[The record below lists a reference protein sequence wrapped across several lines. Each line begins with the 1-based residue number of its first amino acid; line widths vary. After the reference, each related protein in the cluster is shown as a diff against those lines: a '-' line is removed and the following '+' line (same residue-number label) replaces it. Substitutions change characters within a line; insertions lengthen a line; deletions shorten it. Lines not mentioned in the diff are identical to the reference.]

1 MDVSQ
6 RVWRARGAAVEP
18 VELASVLDAIGD
30 GVYVVD
36 PKRHITFW
44 NSGAERLTGYSAEEA
59 AGRWC
64 GDGMLNHVDDT
75 GESICG
81 TRCPLQETMNDGVRR
96 ECRVYLHHKDGY
108 VVPVRVAATPVRDGS
123 GTITGAVEVFV
134 DDTEHRQARRQA
146 DQLAT
151 LALTD
156 HLSGLG
162 NRAYLDRVLDE
173 RLRGLERSDQPF
185 GVLFLDIDHF
195 KRVNDEHGHAVGD
208 RLIAALGTTLARNVR
223 PGDHVARYGGE
234 EFVVAADATGVADL
248 VTLAERLRMLVGQSG
263 VSVAEDRVGVKVSI
277 GVAMAR
283 AGDTG
288 AMVLDRADQR
298 LLAAK
303 RGGRDRVVD
312 TDRELPPV
320 P

>member
-1 MDVSQ
+1 MGPS
-6 RVWRARGAAVEP
+6 
-18 VELASVLDAIGD
+18 ELASVLDAIGD

-36 PKRHITFW
+36 PERRITFW
-44 NSGAERLTGYSAEEA
+44 NSGAERLTGYTASEA

-64 GDGMLNHVDDT
+64 GDGMLDHVDDA

-96 ECRVYLHHKDGY
+96 ECRVYLHHRDGY
-108 VVPVRVAATPVRDGS
+108 VVPVRVAATPIRDEAGE
-123 GTITGAVEVFV
+123 ITGAVEVFV

-162 NRAYLDRVLDE
+162 NRAYLDRVLAD
-173 RLRGLERSDQPF
+173 RLLALHGAGTTF
-185 GVLFLDIDHF
+185 GVLFLDVDHF
-195 KRVNDEHGHAVGD
+195 KRINDEHGHSTGD
-208 RLIAALGTTLARNVR
+208 RLIAVLGTTLARNVR
-223 PGDHVARYGGE
+223 PGDEVARYGGE
-234 EFVVAADATGVADL
+234 EFVVVAGADQRKDL
-248 VTLAERLRMLVGQSG
+248 VALAERLRMLIGQSG
-263 VSVAEDRVGVKVSI
+263 VGVPSGRVGVRVSI

-283 AGDTG
+283 RGDTP
-288 AMVLDRADQR
+288 AMVLDRADRR

-303 RGGRDRVVD
+303 RAGRDRVVGD
-312 TDRELPPV
+312 DAGTPHEGGGRAPRA
-320 P
+320 